1 MTTTSAE
8 VSELYTALIAA
19 QAEFAAVPKTAENPF
34 FKSKYADLP
43 AIMAVT
49 GPVLA
54 KHGLG
59 VTMPPGRG
67 TIFARLIHVSG
78 QWQESEM
85 DLLAIKTDP
94 QAQGSAIT
102 YARRYAYCSVLGI
115 VTEVDDDG
123 DAARRPAARK
133 ARPAPAAEAVTD
145 AQLRMIHALMTESQI
160 NERSERLA
168 YASAFCEDGRALGS
182 SKDLTQAEA
191 SKLIESLQQLKGE
204 K

>member
-8 VSELYTALIAA
+8 VGELYTALIAA

-67 TIFARLIHVSG
+67 SIFARLIHISG

-123 DAARRPAARK
+123 NAASARGK
-133 ARPAPAAEAVTD
+133 PRASGPEEVTA
-145 AQLRMIHALMTESQI
+145 AQLRMLGITFGEKGI
-160 NERSERLA
+160 VDRTDRLA
-168 YASAFCEDGRALGS
+168 FASAEVGRELTT
-182 SKDLTQAEA
+182 SKELTKAEA
-191 SKLIESLQQLKGE
+191 TRVIKVLGE
-204 K
+204 MPNKEA